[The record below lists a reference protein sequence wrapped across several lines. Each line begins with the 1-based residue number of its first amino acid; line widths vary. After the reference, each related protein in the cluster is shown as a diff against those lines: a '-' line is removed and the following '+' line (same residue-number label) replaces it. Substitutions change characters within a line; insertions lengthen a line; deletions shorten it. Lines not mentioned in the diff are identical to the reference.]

1 MGILDSISGW
11 FKKEATEV
19 KSSVDNLEQRLDT
32 DLSRKEREMAASP
45 ESRLEMIQEEIDDTD
60 SFSAIQDKI
69 DATQGK
75 ALADADLAEADAEL
89 QSPDPDIG

>member
-11 FKKEATEV
+11 FKKEAAEV
-19 KSSVDNLEQRLDT
+19 KNSVDNLEQRLDT
-32 DLSRKEREMAASP
+32 DLSRKERELTAPP
-45 ESRLEMIQEEIDDTD
+45 EAKLDMIQDEIDETD

-75 ALADADLAEADAEL
+75 ALADADVADVDLESRKPASE
-89 QSPDPDIG
+89 